1 MNSVT
6 KQRYAIEIGIYF
18 DILIDIED
26 EYVQY
31 YENVKEKECKL
42 VRQSHYKMVGYG
54 LDYLHLIFF
63 SKNVNFLLHI
73 FSTQVSQTL
82 FTHKPMQFNNITGKS
97 NCLHKMKGLILTSL
111 L

>member
-31 YENVKEKECKL
+31 CENVKEKECKL
-42 VRQSHYKMVGYG
+42 ARQSHYKMVGYG
-54 LDYLHLIFF
+54 LDYLLLIFF
-63 SKNVNFLLHI
+63 PKMLTFYYTFLVHKFHKFFLH
-73 FSTQVSQTL
+73 TSQC
-82 FTHKPMQFNNITGKS
+82 N
-97 NCLHKMKGLILTSL
+97 LTI
-111 L
+111 